1 MGWKETS
8 VEIKDSWK
16 FGKSMLPVKKGRWNL
31 KRRDADDLGEL
42 LRENRRVWGWM
53 DMKVEE
59 EWRGSLGLLSLYCW
73 SCHSWRKKNHGR
85 EVFCFRCV
93 EREMTTGQVLWVWEW
108 AGPSDHVST
117 RRPWSIDCN
126 FNLGVDRFVWRPSPL
141 SISPSVPS
149 LCLDKV

>member
-16 FGKSMLPVKKGRWNL
+16 FGKSRLPVKKGRWNL

-59 EWRGSLGLLSLYCW
+59 E
-73 SCHSWRKKNHGR
+73 
-85 EVFCFRCV
+85 
-93 EREMTTGQVLWVWEW
+93 
-108 AGPSDHVST
+108 
-117 RRPWSIDCN
+117 
-126 FNLGVDRFVWRPSPL
+126 
-141 SISPSVPS
+141 
-149 LCLDKV
+149 